1 MHVKRVLI
9 LLFHYMYMNIQ
20 QELEE
25 REEREEANRREEE
38 NIQMLQEELTQ
49 SSRVVDKEGIEDAQ
63 HDSATVCVCVR
74 AHSPG
79 LVACVCQFPVCKP
92 KFPRIRYIVRIWVVR
107 FLVCIHLMSMRAYV
121 LFESCAPTSRMLALT
136 I

>member
-38 NIQMLQEELTQ
+38 NIPEQHLGG
-49 SSRVVDKEGIEDAQ
+49 SSGTWEARGHV
-63 HDSATVCVCVR
+63 
-74 AHSPG
+74 
-79 LVACVCQFPVCKP
+79 
-92 KFPRIRYIVRIWVVR
+92 
-107 FLVCIHLMSMRAYV
+107 
-121 LFESCAPTSRMLALT
+121 
-136 I
+136 